1 MSSVDPSSG
10 ASASRPAITVVVPF
24 AGTRASALPALD
36 MLAALHTQPG
46 DELLFVDNARTPV
59 TGAPDA
65 VSVIRAVAE
74 HSPAYARNA
83 GAERAGNDWIL
94 FLDADT
100 QAPADLL
107 DAYFAA
113 GPPADDV
120 GALAGEVVASGAA
133 ASVAERYGAARG
145 FLSQAAHLAHPYRPR
160 AVAANLLVR
169 RTAFWQVGGFYEGV
183 RAAEDTDFS
192 WRLQQAGWRL
202 ELRLGAR
209 VEHVYR
215 STVRDLRRQ
224 WRGYAA
230 GRAWLGRRYEGFAPE
245 SALRRVLRGQGR
257 RSGAAAAPTSDPAGA
272 AGITPDAPPRLS
284 RFERARHL
292 VLDGVLAVEELIGFL
307 LSNQPRHRRAS
318 GVVLVVL
325 VADRF
330 PAQDD
335 PLVEFARTLDGVRI
349 EAASRPSRLAPEAA
363 RALRIDYREDD
374 GTAAR
379 SLALARLAVR
389 HPVRTTRALRSG
401 EPGLTG
407 LAPAALRLAHDRHA
421 RLQALGGGEAERT
434 ATALARWSGH
444 SLGDGGAP

>member
-1 MSSVDPSSG
+1 M
-10 ASASRPAITVVVPF
+10 
-24 AGTRASALPALD
+24 
-36 MLAALHTQPG
+36 
-46 DELLFVDNARTPV
+46 
-59 TGAPDA
+59 
-65 VSVIRAVAE
+65 VA
-74 HSPAYARNA
+74 A
-83 GAERAGNDWIL
+83 GAA
-94 FLDADT
+94 T
-100 QAPADLL
+100 
-107 DAYFAA
+107 
-113 GPPADDV
+113 
-120 GALAGEVVASGAA
+120 
-133 ASVAERYGAARG
+133 SVAARYGAARG

-245 SALRRVLRGQGR
+245 PALRRVLRGQGR
-257 RSGAAAAPTSDPAGA
+257 RSGAVAGAGAVGRAEAAAGAGAVGGAEAAAGAAPTPDPAGEA
-272 AGITPDAPPRLS
+272 AITPDAPPRPS

-292 VLDGVLAVEELIGFL
+292 LLDGVLAVEELIGFL
-307 LSNQPRHRRAS
+307 LSNQPRRRRAS

-379 SLALARLAVR
+379 AVALARLGVR
-389 HPVRTTRALRSG
+389 HPVRTMRALRSG
-401 EPGLTG
+401 EPGLAG
-407 LAPAALRLAHDRHA
+407 LAPAALRLTHDRDA

-434 ATALARWSGH
+434 AAALARLSGH
-444 SLGDGGAP
+444 SLGGGGAA